1 MRLANQAL
9 ARATIPRTKERCKL
23 RNVAK
28 STDRRRS
35 EACPRRAVTRG
46 ARNYAAPFY
55 RGQASLLQFRD
66 S

>member
-28 STDRRRS
+28 RTDRRRS
-35 EACPRRAVTRG
+35 EACPRKVATRSTLLS
-46 ARNYAAPFY
+46 RTSLAPTVQGF
-55 RGQASLLQFRD
+55 RLRD